1 MIKHHTWY
9 RSNLIMAA
17 GSPEVA
23 FCTHLESSLPDQWPL
38 SSLASTFSKEQGAQS
53 IGSSSFRCWTA
64 LVTGFL
70 GGLSINRL
78 LCNFPFLPPI

>member
-38 SSLASTFSKEQGAQS
+38 SSLASTFSKEQG
-53 IGSSSFRCWTA
+53 
-64 LVTGFL
+64 
-70 GGLSINRL
+70 LSPL
-78 LCNFPFLPPI
+78 EAAHFVAGQLWLQVF